1 MSDCAIQGKQPQDAN
16 SKLIQAVRS
25 ADVELLKESIS
36 ENCNVNHKIDDQ
48 MPVCAAAIMEGAEEI
63 ALHLLCNG
71 VDLSL
76 RWGSR
81 LPFGLGQ
88 GRIWVPADRLRGPWN
103 TSGAVAAPP
112 HGVSVIEV
120 LIRSRFTT
128 ERLTLEVLNRKIFSR
143 RYVQESIALA
153 GSKSLVVR
161 LWVMAAYDGH
171 VEVLKQLVDYG
182 VPVDLIEGHGEGHTA
197 LIISARTIR
206 VNAVEALLKLGADPN
221 LMCKKSLYP
230 PADMKISKTTALL
243 GIVRWR
249 NYDIVAEKTDG
260 HLTIIGLLL
269 KYGAEVNA
277 VDELGCTAIMHAAMQ
292 GSLEIF
298 KLLLDHGANLK
309 SVDISGRNL
318 AHLICMRDSSFKT
331 PMAAD
336 PTELLDLLQL
346 TTAELDSPDN
356 DGFTPFLCA
365 VKSGY
370 AKVMRRLLNM
380 GCNPLL
386 RTADGKTAMVLA
398 LEYGVYEVKNPVES
412 ILEPLEV
419 ACGVTSRKVKEE
431 EIEKYATELFEWHD
445 RLISQMRGR

>member
-1 MSDCAIQGKQPQDAN
+1 
-16 SKLIQAVRS
+16 
-25 ADVELLKESIS
+25 
-36 ENCNVNHKIDDQ
+36 

-76 RWGSR
+76 RWGSC

-112 HGVSVIEV
+112 HGVSVIEA
-120 LIRSRFTT
+120 LIKSRFTT

-221 LMCKKSLYP
+221 LICKRLLYP
-230 PADMKISKTTALL
+230 GADMNTEKTTALL
-243 GIVRWR
+243 AMVRWR
-249 NYDIVAEKTDG
+249 KYDMVAEKSDA

-277 VDELGCTAIMHAAMQ
+277 VDGLGRTAIMYAAMQ

-298 KLLLDHGANLK
+298 KLLLDHGANRK
-309 SVDISGRNL
+309 SVELSGRNL
-318 AHLICMRDSSFKT
+318 AHLICIRDWSVRIPT
-331 PMAAD
+331 AAD
-336 PTELLDLLQL
+336 PAELLDLLQF

-356 DGFTPFLCA
+356 DGFTPLLCA

-370 AKVMRRLLNM
+370 AKAMRKLLNM
-380 GCNPLL
+380 GCDPLR
-386 RTADGKTAMVLA
+386 RTADGKTAMMLA
-398 LEYGVYEVKNPVES
+398 FEDGVCEVKDPGER
-412 ILEPLEV
+412 ILLVEPLEV
-419 ACGVTSRKVKEE
+419 ATGTTLREVKEE
-431 EIEKYATELFEWHD
+431 WMDKYLNGLVERQR
-445 RLISQMRGR
+445 RLISQTRGR